1 VIVQDAYQ
9 CTDSAEVTITEPSPL
24 DYTLRYDNP
33 LCYNESTGRIEL
45 LLRGGTVTQLTDY
58 EVRYNGM
65 LGGPYVENLPAGEY
79 AITIEDL
86 NDCLK
91 ETVVTLEHPDSLQ
104 LGFETEDA
112 FCKDTQDGELRL
124 LADGGSPPYSIS
136 WDRGLPENEDW
147 FNDVYW
153 GDYVATVTDFN
164 NCVTIDTAYVGYEHM
179 SCLVV
184 PNAFSP
190 NSDGY
195 NDMWV
200 IEGLE
205 LYPNP
210 EIWIFD
216 RWGSQ
221 IYHSQIPVSDPWDG
235 SFNGRNLPIDS
246 YHYIIDLKNGEDPIT
261 GNITIVR

>member
-1 VIVQDAYQ
+1 
-9 CTDSAEVTITEPSPL
+9 
-24 DYTLRYDNP
+24 
-33 LCYNESTGRIEL
+33 
-45 LLRGGTVTQLTDY
+45 
-58 EVRYNGM
+58 M
-65 LGGPYVENLPAGEY
+65 L
-79 AITIEDL
+79 
-86 NDCLK
+86 
-91 ETVVTLEHPDSLQ
+91 TLEHPDSLQ
-104 LGFETEDA
+104 LGFETEEA
-112 FCKDTQDGELRL
+112 FCKDSQDGELRL
-124 LADGGSPPYSIS
+124 LANGGSQPYSIS
-136 WDRGLPENEDW
+136 WDRGLPDNEDW

-164 NCVTIDTAYVGYEHM
+164 NCVTIDTAYVAFTHS
-179 SCLVV
+179 SCLVI

-246 YHYIIDLKNGEDPIT
+246 YHYIIDLKNEEVPIT